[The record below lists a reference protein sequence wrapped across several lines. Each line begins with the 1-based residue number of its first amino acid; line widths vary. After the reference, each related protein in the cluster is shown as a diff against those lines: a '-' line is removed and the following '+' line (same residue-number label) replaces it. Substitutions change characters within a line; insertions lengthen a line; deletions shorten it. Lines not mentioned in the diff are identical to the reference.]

1 LELYRRYAPALLRKG
16 QRLLQSR
23 QDAEDVV
30 QALFLDLLSRGE
42 TRVDLAY
49 LYRAVT
55 NRCLNHLRDRSNR
68 ARLLALHDEALRGP
82 VRTRCDDRAIGLELL
97 TRLVE
102 HLDEETTEVLVYRFF
117 DDLGQ
122 EEIAELLG
130 VGRKWVLVRLERI
143 RQAVAALTREESEVR
158 S

>member
-1 LELYRRYAPALLRKG
+1 MELYRRYAPALLRKG